1 MPEEQNPWTITISE
15 FNGFCPA
22 WFKNSYPFFGDK
34 DHASDM
40 KNIDLTDPNVMM
52 QGPAPKALATGTEAG
67 AVTTVVRS
75 FLRHATSADVSF
87 AIGGARLY
95 KISSTTV
102 TDDTADTPFPHLI
115 DKGSVTGEDG
125 EDICYYKTNLYYFY
139 NHSGSAGDIGKYD
152 MSTTFDDDWGS
163 SEEVSGGPVGHG
175 TLQSAPHQ
183 AINGGDDEMYFTNGR
198 YMGALRTS
206 GILELQAL
214 DFWTD
219 AETASVSWNQNLVV
233 IAVNRPNVTGVNLTQ
248 SGIYT
253 WNGVA
258 GSWEGDPIEV
268 NGRIGALY
276 TKNGVTFCWW
286 QDAGTS
292 NEFNLGYVV
301 GTQIKG
307 LKKCEGT
314 LPLYYQVGEYKGY
327 IAWISDGLCYLFGSS
342 DPDTPIKFFQY
353 TSSTYTTTVGGIGF
367 AFGSL
372 MTSSHNATTGYDIA
386 KASNY
391 TVDSSWK
398 TRAFNVF
405 QPGVLSHIDKI
416 QVVTEQ
422 LSSGAKCDFV
432 LTYNQGKSTQ
442 TLESIQYSSSNLI
455 FHKILNKSYNL
466 QDFRLD
472 LDFSSGSITNPF
484 RIRSI
489 LIKGHFV
496 EEI

>member
-1 MPEEQNPWTITISE
+1 MPEEQNTWTISINE

-40 KNIDLTDPNVMM
+40 KNIDLTDPNVMT
-52 QGPAPKALATGTEAG
+52 QGPAPEALTNGTEAG
-67 AVTTVVRS
+67 SVVTTVVRS

-87 AIGGARLY
+87 AIGGAKLY
-95 KISSTTV
+95 QISSTAV
-102 TDDTADTPFPHLI
+102 TNAGVFPHTI
-115 DKGSVTGEDG
+115 THDGSEVGEDV
-125 EDICYYKTNLYYFY
+125 CYHKTKLYYFY
-139 NHSGSAGDIGKYD
+139 NQTGAVGDIGQYD
-152 MSTTFDDDWGS
+152 MATGFNDAWGSTT
-163 SEEVSGGPVGHG
+163 PVGMG
-175 TLQSAPHQ
+175 ALQSAPHQ
-183 AINGGDDEMYFTNGR
+183 AINGGDDEVYFTNGR
-198 YMGALRTS
+198 YMGAIRTS
-206 GILELQAL
+206 GILETQAL

-219 AETASVSWNQNLVV
+219 AETASVTWNQNLVV

-248 SGIYT
+248 SGIYS

-276 TKNGVTFCWW
+276 TKNGVTFVWW
-286 QDAGTS
+286 QDAGTT

-307 LKKCEGT
+307 LKKCKGT
-314 LPLYYQVGEYKGY
+314 LPLFYQVGEYKGY
-327 IAWISDGLCYLFGSS
+327 LAWISDGLVYLYGSS

-353 TSSTYTTTVGGIGF
+353 TSSSYTTTVGGIGF

-386 KASNY
+386 YATKY
-391 TVDSSWK
+391 TKDSSWK

-405 QPGVLSHIDKI
+405 QPTNISYVDKI
-416 QVVTEQ
+416 QVFTEQ
-422 LSSGAKCDFV
+422 LATGAKMDCTM
-432 LTYNQGKSTQ
+432 TYDQGKSTLA
-442 TLESIQYSSSNLI
+442 LEQIAYSADNNIL
-455 FHKILNKSYNL
+455 HKILNKAPRV

-472 LDFSSGSITNPF
+472 LSFANGSLTNPVK
-484 RIRSI
+484 IRAI
-489 LIKGHFV
+489 LIRGHFV
-496 EEI
+496 PQE